1 VLATCFLKWACK
13 LKCLA
18 LSGYFQ
24 MPKANNCRSETL
36 YNLKVYVSLYCHR
49 VLPTDTVGGARR
61 QGPALSS
68 NAWHSRQSRL
78 FYLHLKGIE
87 YVIRHSIR
95 GHSQGTSGKMID
107 FPSHSPHHHCLNLVT
122 HPPSGHPVCLA
133 KPRILVTG
141 P

>member
-24 MPKANNCRSETL
+24 MPKGNNCRSETL

-78 FYLHLKGIE
+78 FCLHLKGIE

-95 GHSQGTSGKMID
+95 GHSQGTLSEFGD
-107 FPSHSPHHHCLNLVT
+107 
-122 HPPSGHPVCLA
+122 PPSLWTSSMSCKTSNLSNRA
-133 KPRILVTG
+133 LVMKDRNPG
-141 P
+141 VLYLV